1 VNGFSEGLSNQPE
14 QAINQSRQLTRAA
27 MNNLK
32 ECQRRAGITSIL
44 AAPKESVTPSPY
56 TGPATDPQ
64 VEGLT
69 HRGYNRRRSRIVD
82 RWLAYADAEGFTG
95 GGGQGV
101 GA

>member
-1 VNGFSEGLSNQPE
+1 
-14 QAINQSRQLTRAA
+14 
-27 MNNLK
+27 M
-32 ECQRRAGITSIL
+32 TSITQL
-44 AAPKESVTPSPY
+44 FANATIPHRETVDCPCPY

-64 VEGLT
+64 VEALT

-82 RWLAYADAEGFTG
+82 RWLVYADAEGFTG